1 MKKSS
6 WAEAENPCPEIKSAF
21 NSRKPIVL
29 FNISCRTLFRQYSY
43 ISYHRPNP
51 AFSEQ
56 KSCAN
61 SRSFLMIQI
70 QTIENVSLDSPSF
83 LGIFR
88 TFQNINWGQIGVKI
102 KSSQKNPNF

>member
-43 ISYHRPNP
+43 ISYHRLNP
-51 AFSEQ
+51 AYSEQ
-56 KSCAN
+56 KSCAY

-70 QTIENVSLDSPSF
+70 QTIEKVSLDSPSF
-83 LGIFR
+83 PGIFR
-88 TFQNINWGQIGVKI
+88 TFQNINRGQNKTRLE
-102 KSSQKNPNF
+102 NPNFWA